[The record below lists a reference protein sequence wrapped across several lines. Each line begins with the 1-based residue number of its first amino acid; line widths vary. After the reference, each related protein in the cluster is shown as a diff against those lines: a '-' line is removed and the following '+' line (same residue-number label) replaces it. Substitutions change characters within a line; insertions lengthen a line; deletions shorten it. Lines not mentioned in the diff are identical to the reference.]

1 MYRNIRI
8 STPTVERP
16 LYRYNSAP
24 RGLARSC
31 NLLGLPSRIKEQS
44 KIGKKN
50 DDSYICVYLSGYTNA
65 SLGV

>member
-24 RGLARSC
+24 RGLARSSC

-44 KIGKKN
+44 KVEKMMILIFV
-50 DDSYICVYLSGYTNA
+50 YI
-65 SLGV
+65 